1 MRTFQEMK
9 ESMKN
14 RKPTIFSEIAQ
25 NERRYNKSV
34 RSKSTM
40 RTLQEIL
47 DSIKDIDLMFDNDL
61 MREFINERDSHSSVN
76 LISLLKAGGMR
87 EYDMCDLSEED
98 IRNIVDYVN
107 VRYDIDLKVV
117 KHKVVWPNPYTN
129 YNVVLNS

>member
-1 MRTFQEMK
+1 MPTFQEIK

-25 NERRYNKSV
+25 NELRYNKSV

-47 DSIKDIDLMFDNDL
+47 ESIKDIDLMFDDES
-61 MREFINERDSHSSVN
+61 MSEFINERDSHTSVN
-76 LISLLKAGGMR
+76 LSELLNAGSLR
-87 EYDMCDLSEED
+87 EDDMCELSAND

-117 KHKVVWPNPYTN
+117 GHKVMW
-129 YNVVLNS
+129 NS

>member
-1 MRTFQEMK
+1 MPTFQEIK

-25 NERRYNKSV
+25 NERLFNKSV
-34 RSKSTM
+34 KSKTTM

-47 DSIKDIDLMFDNDL
+47 ESIKDIDLMFDDEL
-61 MREFINERDSHSSVN
+61 MSEFINERDSHTSVN
-76 LISLLKAGGMR
+76 LISLLKAGGMT
-87 EYDMCDLSEED
+87 EYDMFDLCEED

-129 YNVVLNS
+129 YNVVRNS

>member
-1 MRTFQEMK
+1 MPTFQEIK

-25 NERRYNKSV
+25 NELRYNKEV
-34 RSKSTM
+34 KSKSTM

-47 DSIKDIDLMFDNDL
+47 ESIKDIDLMFDDEL
-61 MREFINERDSHSSVN
+61 MSEFINERDSHSSAN
-76 LISLLKAGGMR
+76 LFELLNAGSLN
-87 EYDMCDLSEED
+87 EDDICELSAND

-117 KHKVVWPNPYTN
+117 GHKVMW
-129 YNVVLNS
+129 NS